1 MTAEIERQ
9 HDDAK
14 ARKISVLRATSLKQR
29 AKKVWTDAK
38 KKMNVLAKMGTVK
51 SLTSSSSSSKSA
63 AEMKAEARER
73 QDKQAARLDKALD
86 EQAAAEKG
94 AKALELALAHDKEA
108 AALQQRF
115 LGKIEEAASDQ
126 ERKRLLDF
134 HEAEMLE
141 LRKRQEGERGRAE
154 RHLDKALAA
163 RKQRRQQHQVF
174 PAGEASPAG
183 GGRHFLGSVL
193 RLVRS

>member
-1 MTAEIERQ
+1 MTAEMERQ

-38 KKMNVLAKMGTVK
+38 KKMNVMVKMGTVK
-51 SLTSSSSSSKSA
+51 SLASNSSSSSKSA
-63 AEMKAEARER
+63 AELKAEAKER

-94 AKALELALAHDKEA
+94 AKVLELALAHDKEA

-115 LGKIEEAASDQ
+115 LSKLEEAASDE
-126 ERKRLLDF
+126 ERKRLLDH

-154 RHLDKALAA
+154 RDLEKALAA

-174 PAGEASPAG
+174 SACVASP
-183 GGRHFLGSVL
+183 
-193 RLVRS
+193 VRCGWLLFGPVCGL